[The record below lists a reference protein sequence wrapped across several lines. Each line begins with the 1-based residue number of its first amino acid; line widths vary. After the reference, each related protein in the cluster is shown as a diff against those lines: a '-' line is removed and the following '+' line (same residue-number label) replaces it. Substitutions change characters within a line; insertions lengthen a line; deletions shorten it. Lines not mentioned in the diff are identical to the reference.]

1 MLRAK
6 VAVETQSWCLPDP
19 HSEPFREGVPTG
31 SFEIDVPW
39 PGAAVLY
46 CKPLGAEL

>member
-6 VAVETQSWCLPDP
+6 AVVETQSWCLPDP

-31 SFEIDVPW
+31 SFQMHVPGQEL
-39 PGAAVLY
+39 PY